1 LAKDLYHNCVRTALE
16 QEGWCIT
23 DDPLTLK
30 AGRRKVLVDL
40 GAEQLFGA
48 ERRGCKIAVEV
59 KSFLNPSPIYDLE
72 QALGQFVLYSKVLAQ
87 KEPDRSLYLAL
98 PQSVFDDLFTDEIGQ
113 ILLETTDLRLLV
125 FEPTQEILT
134 RWLPPIA
141 MLNF

>member
-1 LAKDLYHNCVRTALE
+1 M
-16 QEGWCIT
+16 
-23 DDPLTLK
+23 
-30 AGRRKVLVDL
+30 
-40 GAEQLFGA
+40 
-48 ERRGCKIAVEV
+48 
-59 KSFLNPSPIYDLE
+59 NPSPIHDLE

-87 KEPDRSLYLAL
+87 KEPDRGLYLAL

-141 MLNF
+141 IPNF

>member
-1 LAKDLYHNCVRTALE
+1 M
-16 QEGWCIT
+16 
-23 DDPLTLK
+23 
-30 AGRRKVLVDL
+30 
-40 GAEQLFGA
+40 
-48 ERRGCKIAVEV
+48 
-59 KSFLNPSPIYDLE
+59 
-72 QALGQFVLYSKVLAQ
+72 LYSKVLAQ

-141 MLNF
+141 IPNF